1 MNKDDLKYLF
11 NQYLKAVDRG
21 KPAPR
26 AAKNL
31 ILALEANEI
40 YLHIKNKNK

>member
-1 MNKDDLKYLF
+1 MVTNDDLKYLF
-11 NQYLKAVDRG
+11 DLYLNSINRG
-21 KPAPR
+21 KQAPR

-40 YLHIKNKNK
+40 YLHMKNIK